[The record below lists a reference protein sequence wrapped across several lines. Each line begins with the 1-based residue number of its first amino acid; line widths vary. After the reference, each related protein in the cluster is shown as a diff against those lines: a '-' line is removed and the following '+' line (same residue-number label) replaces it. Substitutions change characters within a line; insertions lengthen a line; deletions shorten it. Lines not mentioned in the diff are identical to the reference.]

1 MYCIPYGL
9 LKREDEPKGGGV
21 CSFLRCYRDFDEI
34 WRRRRKNWIE
44 PTRLRP
50 ADPSGQDLFFIIFS
64 SSCYFD
70 LEVKKIKKKWNNIM
84 EIPLGIDFLLKK
96 DV

>member
-1 MYCIPYGL
+1 MNPRGEECVL
-9 LKREDEPKGGGV
+9 F
-21 CSFLRCYRDFDEI
+21 SAATEI
-34 WRRRRKNWIE
+34 LMRYEEEEEKNWIE

-50 ADPSGQDLFFIIFS
+50 ADPSGQDLFFIIF

>member
-1 MYCIPYGL
+1 MYIYVLYTLWPFKKEKMNPRGEECVL
-9 LKREDEPKGGGV
+9 F
-21 CSFLRCYRDFDEI
+21 SAATEI
-34 WRRRRKNWIE
+34 LMRYEEEEEKNWIE

-70 LEVKKIKKKWNNIM
+70 LEVKKIKKKV
-84 EIPLGIDFLLKK
+84 E
-96 DV
+96 